1 MLKRFARWM
10 ARRDIG
16 DVDAAAAV
24 EGARDSMYG
33 SVLSQSKVGGGG
45 RCRVSDGTG
54 CACVRVRVRVCVCVC
69 VCACLFFCCFCL
81 EDDKVKACLNN
92 SQSRRT
98 LHRQM
103 VSDLGAP

>member
-1 MLKRFARWM
+1 MLSLLLLLLLVSERREMLKRFARWM

-45 RCRVSDGTG
+45 SVQSVRWNGVCVRACA
-54 CACVRVRVRVCVCVC
+54 CACVRVRVRVCVSVFL
-69 VCACLFFCCFCL
+69 LFLF
-81 EDDKVKACLNN
+81 
-92 SQSRRT
+92 
-98 LHRQM
+98 
-103 VSDLGAP
+103 GG